1 MIPLASVV
9 SAYSAGELDVA
20 KTSWAF
26 PLEVGEEGEQM
37 PSVVIV
43 VETEVVVFLHQEAAE
58 VVVVEGW
65 NEAVIAVEPEVV
77 VPLHQKAAE
86 VEVEVEDCYEAV
98 IAVETEAVVPL
109 HQEVAEVEDCYEA
122 AVAAVVLL
130 ELRRLEM
137 MRQESK
143 SRTRVV
149 CTLLRLRLRLR
160 LRCCRSS
167 GDDWSLTD
175 RPFAFFPEP
184 KRRTQRRI

>member
-9 SAYSAGELDVA
+9 LAYSAGELDVA
-20 KTSWAF
+20 KMSWAF
-26 PLEVGEEGEQM
+26 PLEVGEAVEEGEQM
-37 PSVVIV
+37 SSAVIA

-58 VVVVEGW
+58 VVVVVVEGW
-65 NEAVIAVEPEVV
+65 NEAVIAVEPEVA
-77 VPLHQKAAE
+77 VPLHQKAA
-86 VEVEVEDCYEAV
+86 EVEVEDCYEAV

-143 SRTRVV
+143 NRTRVV
-149 CTLLRLRLRLR
+149 CTLLRLRLR
-160 LRCCRSS
+160 CCRSS
-167 GDDWSLTD
+167 GDDSSSTD